1 MELDVET
8 GGSVLEK
15 LKVGVVGLRRGLAH
29 VKSALRLENVD
40 LVAVADRREMFR
52 TRAQG
57 VIEEHGASTVV
68 LSEYDELLAVKPD
81 AIVVA
86 TNGKL
91 QVEHSCIALDAGCHV
106 LSEVP
111 GMYTLDEAIRLRD
124 TVERTG
130 RTYMLAE
137 NMCYEHFLPYWR
149 KWIVEDRFGPISLAE
164 AEYIHYL
171 PETLWTADGTRFKP
185 TEAAGKSGVSPI
197 WRADQPPIQ
206 YLMHDLGPLLELM
219 DDRVVSATC
228 RSGPWWQRE
237 APLRSDGQF
246 ALFET
251 EKGSVIRI
259 LVTLNCRRP
268 SEHRKRLF
276 GTEGGLEHFSYEG
289 FTRRFDRNRSEREGW
304 EIVRIDRTPHGLDIA
319 SGHGGTD
326 IKTVKAFVDAVL
338 AGRAAPIDVYRA
350 IDYSLPGILADES
363 ARRGGAPVPVP
374 NLHRGPFPG
383 TRFWESIPL
392 PEDEPQGETYVRDAV
407 GR

>member
-1 MELDVET
+1 M
-8 GGSVLEK
+8 LEK
-15 LKVGVVGLRRGLAH
+15 LRVGVVGLRRGLAH
-29 VKSALRLENVD
+29 VRSALRLENVE
-40 LVAVADRREMFR
+40 LVAVADQREMFR
-52 TRAQG
+52 ARAQEM
-57 VIEEHGASTVV
+57 IAEYDASTK
-68 LSEYDELLAVKPD
+68 LLADYEDLLELKPD
-81 AIVVA
+81 AVFVA

-91 QVEHSCIALDAGCHV
+91 QVEHACMALEAGCHV

-111 GMYTLDEAIRLRD
+111 GMYTFAEAVRLRD
-124 TVERTG
+124 CVERTG
-130 RTYMLAE
+130 LTYMLAE

-171 PETLWTADGTRFKP
+171 PETLWTTDGTRMKP
-185 TEAAGKSGVSPI
+185 TDATGRSDVSPI

-219 DDRVVSATC
+219 DDRVISVTC

-237 APLRSDGQF
+237 APLRTDGQF

-276 GTEGGLEHFSYEG
+276 GTEGGLEHFAYEG

-304 EIVRIDRTPHGLDIA
+304 EIIRIGRSQHDLDIGG
-319 SGHGGTD
+319 GHGGTD
-326 IKTVKAFVDAVL
+326 IKTVKGFVDAVL
-338 AGRAAPIDVYRA
+338 AGAPSPIDVYRA
-350 IDYSLPGILADES
+350 IDYSLPGIIADKS
-363 ARRGGAPVPVP
+363 AALGGAPVPVP
-374 NLHRGPFPG
+374 NLYRAPYRG
-383 TRFWESIPL
+383 TRFWDSVEMPTGE
-392 PEDEPQGETYVRDAV
+392 PEGEQYVRE
-407 GR
+407 RISS